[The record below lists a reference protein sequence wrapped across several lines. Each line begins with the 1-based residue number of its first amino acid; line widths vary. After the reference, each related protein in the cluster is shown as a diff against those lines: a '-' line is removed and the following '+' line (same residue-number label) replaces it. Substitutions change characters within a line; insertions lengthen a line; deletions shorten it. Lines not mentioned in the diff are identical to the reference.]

1 MLPPASLLDRD
12 IIEQKSFIVQA
23 IEAHLNGTVTIEA
36 LSAWA
41 LKAFHSL
48 NSDDQDIIE
57 QPEEPDTDSDEDETD
72 DLDDLD
78 DVDAG
83 DALIEN
89 VLDMLMFAD
98 TPDFAPSHA
107 DLTAAI
113 ARLRG

>member
-12 IIEQKSFIVQA
+12 IIEQKAIIVQA
-23 IEAHLNGTVTIEA
+23 IEAHLIGMVPIEA

-57 QPEEPDTDSDEDETD
+57 QTAEADSDSEDDEPDAID
-72 DLDDLD
+72 DDD
-78 DVDAG
+78 AQ
-83 DALIEN
+83 IEN

-98 TPDFAPSHA
+98 TPDFTPSRE

-113 ARLRG
+113 AQLRG